1 MSAFSPQ
8 LNLRIPGPIMTLEE
22 RAHLIKLLQDSQTEF
37 LSCVEGVREAQWN
50 WKPAP
55 DRWSVGEIAEH
66 IMVAESVIFAFIH
79 RAFKSPANP
88 DWQTKTAG
96 KTELLEKEM
105 PDRTRKATAPEQL
118 RPRGVSKAEVV
129 QRFKEVRAQTIH
141 FAETTQAPLKE
152 HTTDHPFPVFNTLN
166 AHQWL
171 LLVPLHNL
179 RHDQQIAE
187 VKATPGYPK

>member
-1 MSAFSPQ
+1 MSVFSPQ
-8 LNLRIPGPIMTLEE
+8 LNLRVPVMTPEE
-22 RAHLIKLLQDSQTEF
+22 RAYVAKLLHESQTEF
-37 LSCVEGVREAQWN
+37 LSYIEDVSEAQWT

-55 DRWSVGEIAEH
+55 DCWSVGETAEH

-79 RAFKSPANP
+79 RALKSPANP
-88 DWQTKTAG
+88 DWQAKTAG

-105 PDRTRKATAPEQL
+105 PDRTRKAAAPEQL
-118 RPRGVSKAEVV
+118 RPRGVSRAEVGH
-129 QRFKEVRAQTIH
+129 RFKEVRAQTIY

-152 HTTDHPFPVFNTLN
+152 HTIDHPFPPFSTLN